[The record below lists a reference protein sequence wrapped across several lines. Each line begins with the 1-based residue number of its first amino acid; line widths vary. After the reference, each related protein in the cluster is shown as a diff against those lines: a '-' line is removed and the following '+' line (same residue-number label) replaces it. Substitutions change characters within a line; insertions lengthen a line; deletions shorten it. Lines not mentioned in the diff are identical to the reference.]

1 MTELSPELKNIADRW
16 FSIYENKRIKGD
28 INMVSAE
35 ISRMVGGID
44 IHMAIIMNY
53 MRMKYYIEKKSNWIQ
68 LLHSNNIFYFFVLFP
83 LYI

>member
-44 IHMAIIMNY
+44 THMAIIMNY
-53 MRMKYYIEKKSNWIQ
+53 MRMKYYIEKKSN
-68 LLHSNNIFYFFVLFP
+68 
-83 LYI
+83 